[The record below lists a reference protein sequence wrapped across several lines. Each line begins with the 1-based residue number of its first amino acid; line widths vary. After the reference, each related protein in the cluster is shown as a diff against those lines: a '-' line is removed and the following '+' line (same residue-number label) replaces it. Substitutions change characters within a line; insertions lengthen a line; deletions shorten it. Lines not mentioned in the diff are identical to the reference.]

1 VELPDLDNYLPV
13 AKRKLTSLIDETD
26 FSLVESV
33 SDDSAGPVVLVF
45 HSGKKCSID
54 RWGRVIWLHL
64 DELSGVSG

>member
-1 VELPDLDNYLPV
+1 MELPDLDNYLPV
-13 AKRKLTSLIDETD
+13 ARQKLTSLIDETD

-45 HSGKKCSID
+45 HGGKKCSVD

-64 DELSGVSG
+64 DEPSGVSG